1 MFSLLVKEVRFFT
14 PEIFELSLERGGY
27 VFESGECA
35 VVFDAAGD
43 SRPYSIASGSEEPV
57 LRFLLRRFSGGAVS
71 SWLADRQ
78 PGDTV
83 CVSPPFGEF
92 RPAES
97 ESSTV
102 FIATGVGIAPFLSV
116 LRGLGESPIRPFTCF
131 YGVRTLKD
139 AVLLPTLRD
148 RADLHLAVSR
158 EKTEEHFHGRVT
170 GLLET
175 VELPDRA
182 DYFLCGHDAMV
193 DEVFD
198 HLRTRSVP
206 ASRIHTEVFFSSVEK
221 H

>member
-1 MFSLLVKEVRFFT
+1 MFSLLVNKVHFFT
-14 PEIFELSLERGGY
+14 PDIFELSLGRGDY
-27 VFESGECA
+27 AFESGECA

-57 LRFLLRRFSGGAVS
+57 LRFLLRRFSGGALS
-71 SWLADRQ
+71 TWLADRQ
-78 PGDTV
+78 PGETV

-97 ESSTV
+97 ESPTV

-116 LRGLGESPIRPFTCF
+116 LRGVGGSPSRPFTCL
-131 YGVRTLKD
+131 YGVRTLND
-139 AVLLPTLRD
+139 AVLVPTLRD
-148 RADLHLAVSR
+148 RAELHLAVSR

-175 VELPDRA
+175 VDLPDNA
-182 DYFLCGHDAMV
+182 DYFLCGHDSMV

-198 HLRTRSVP
+198 GLRTRRIP
-206 ASRIHTEVFFSSVEK
+206 ATRIHTEVFFSSTEK
-221 H
+221 